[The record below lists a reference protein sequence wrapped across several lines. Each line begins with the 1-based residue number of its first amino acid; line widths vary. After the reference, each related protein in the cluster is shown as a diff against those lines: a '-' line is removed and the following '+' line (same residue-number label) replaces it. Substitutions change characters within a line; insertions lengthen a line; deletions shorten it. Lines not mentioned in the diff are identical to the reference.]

1 LNRLRALRTPLV
13 VLLLALALAGCK
25 NRHKVGG
32 SLSELRPPKDAAA
45 WESSQA
51 VAFDDSYTPTPVNLQ
66 GRAPNDV
73 RDQQLFQ
80 ARLGYA
86 DIVVLTRVEQ
96 VWGKGRYQG
105 RQNQFVE
112 LELGDV
118 LLGALPKDAPEQ
130 LMLEVESI
138 DELPGELKGEVML
151 LFVRWDAESE
161 PPFHHH
167 LMPAD
172 EELVELIKAMVQ
184 HAQVEGVLDAK
195 GDATKAKKGKSKSKG
210 KRGRK
215 GRKERGGDD
224 GPLGPSEPVEDGGA
238 AGSAGEG
245 GTPLG
250 GGLAPDTPPPPDGP
264 QPDSSTGL
272 DKLSDDKPADDSGAA
287 SSTEADLPPK

>member
-1 LNRLRALRTPLV
+1 MRLRTLRASLAV
-13 VLLLALALAGCK
+13 AVLALALVGCK
-25 NRHKVGG
+25 NRQKHGG
-32 SLSELRPPKDAAA
+32 SSLSELRPPRDAPA
-45 WESSQA
+45 WEAGQA

-86 DIVVLTRVEQ
+86 DIVVLVRVDQ

-105 RQNQFVE
+105 RQNQYVE

-138 DELPGELKGEVML
+138 DELPGALKGEVML
-151 LFVRWDAESE
+151 LFLRWDAESE
-161 PPFHHH
+161 PPFHYH

-172 EELVELIKAMVQ
+172 EELVALIKAMVK

-195 GDATKAKKGKSKSKG
+195 GDEKKVKNGKRR
-210 KRGRK
+210 RGRK
-215 GRKERGGDD
+215 DRDGGRGKDD
-224 GPLGPSEPVEDGGA
+224 GPLGPSEPIDDGA
-238 AGSAGEG
+238 AGTPVGDG
-245 GTPLG
+245 GTPPPG

-264 QPDSSTGL
+264 QPESSTGL
-272 DKLSDDKPADDSGAA
+272 DKLGDEPDPA
-287 SSTEADLPPK
+287 SSPDAAPAPK

>member
-1 LNRLRALRTPLV
+1 MNRLRALRTPLV
-13 VLLLALALAGCK
+13 VLALALALAGCK
-25 NRHKVGG
+25 NRHTIGG
-32 SLSELRPPKDAAA
+32 SLSELRPPKNAPA
-45 WESSQA
+45 WESSHA
-51 VAFDDSYTPTPVNLQ
+51 VAFDDSYTPTPINLQ

-96 VWGKGRYQG
+96 VWGRGRYQG

-138 DELPGELKGEVML
+138 DELPGALKGEIML
-151 LFVRWDAESE
+151 LFVRWDAKSE

-172 EELVELIKAMVQ
+172 AELIELIKAMVK

-195 GDATKAKKGKSKSKG
+195 GDTTKAKNGKR

-215 GRKERGGDD
+215 GRNERRGGGDV
-224 GPLGPSEPVEDGGA
+224 PLGPSEPVDQRGA

-272 DKLSDDKPADDSGAA
+272 DKLGDDKPAEDSGAG

>member
-1 LNRLRALRTPLV
+1 MNRLRALRTPLV
-13 VLLLALALAGCK
+13 VLLLALSLAGCK

-45 WESSQA
+45 WESSHA

-96 VWGKGRYQG
+96 VWGRGRYQG

-138 DELPGELKGEVML
+138 DELPGALKGEVML

-172 EELVELIKAMVQ
+172 EDLVALIKAMVK
-184 HAQVEGVLDAK
+184 HAQDKGVLDAK
-195 GDATKAKKGKSKSKG
+195 GDPTKTKNGKR

-215 GRKERGGDD
+215 GRNERRGGDD
-224 GPLGPSEPVEDGGA
+224 GPLGPSEPVEDGGS

-245 GTPLG
+245 GTPPG
-250 GGLAPDTPPPPDGP
+250 GELAPDTPPAPDGP

-272 DKLSDDKPADDSGAA
+272 DKLGDDKPAEDPGAA
-287 SSTEADLPPK
+287 SSTEAELPPK

>member
-1 LNRLRALRTPLV
+1 LNRPRILRALRTPLV
-13 VLLLALALAGCK
+13 VVLLALAVTGCK
-25 NRHKVGG
+25 NRHKIGG
-32 SLSELRPPKDAAA
+32 SLSELRPPRDAPA
-45 WESSQA
+45 WEASHA

-86 DIVVLTRVEQ
+86 DIVVLVRVEQ
-96 VWGKGRYQG
+96 VWGRGRYRG
-105 RQNQFVE
+105 RQNQFLE

-138 DELPGELKGEVML
+138 DELPGGLKGEVML
-151 LFVRWDAESE
+151 LFLRWDAESE
-161 PPFHHH
+161 PPYHHH

-172 EELVELIKAMVQ
+172 EELVALIKAMVK

-195 GDATKAKKGKSKSKG
+195 GDEKKQSGKRR
-210 KRGRK
+210 RGRK
-215 GRKERGGDD
+215 GRDGRRGGDD
-224 GPLGPSEPVEDGGA
+224 GVLGPSEPVDDGGA
-238 AGSAGEG
+238 GA
-245 GTPLG
+245 TPAEATPPPG

-264 QPDSSTGL
+264 QPDSSTNL
-272 DKLSDDKPADDSGAA
+272 DKLGGDEPAEAPDAA
-287 SSTEADLPPK
+287 PE